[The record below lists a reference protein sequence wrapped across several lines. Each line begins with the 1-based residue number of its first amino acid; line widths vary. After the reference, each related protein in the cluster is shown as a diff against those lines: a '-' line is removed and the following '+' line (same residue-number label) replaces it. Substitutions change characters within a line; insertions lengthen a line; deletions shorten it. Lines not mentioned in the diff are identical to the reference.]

1 MTVPRAGQAES
12 GRAAARRAAAE
23 GLASNAV
30 IEFRHVTKTYART
43 HTHALKNV
51 DFRVDKGEFVYL
63 TGHSGAGKSTLL
75 SLMLRR
81 VLPTE
86 GSVIVNGFDVE
97 RIRERRLP
105 QFRRSIGMV
114 FQDHRLLDHLS
125 ALENLTFALRAIGA
139 RGNLEQRAMQVLR
152 QVGLAH
158 KRKAFPIELSLGEQ
172 QRVAIGRAM
181 VTDAPLLLTDEP
193 TGNLDPDTA
202 TEILELLNDINLRG
216 TTVVVATHAR
226 DLVDRY
232 KRRTLVLR
240 NGELVR
246 DDAQGGYSL

>member
-1 MTVPRAGQAES
+1 MTSTHAAS
-12 GRAAARRAAAE
+12 RAAHQATVSASRA
-23 GLASNAV
+23 V
-30 IEFRHVTKTYART
+30 EFHRVTKTYSRT
-43 HTHALKNV
+43 HTHALKDV
-51 DFRVDKGEFVYL
+51 DFRIDKGEFVYI

-81 VLPTE
+81 ILPTE
-86 GSVIVNGFDVE
+86 GTVTINGHDVA
-97 RIRERRLP
+97 RLRDSRLP
-105 QFRRSIGMV
+105 LLRRSIGMV

-125 ALENLTFALRAIGA
+125 ALENLTFALRAVGA
-139 RGNLEQRAMQVLR
+139 RGNYEQRAMQALR

-158 KRKAFPIELSLGEQ
+158 KRKAYPIELSLGEQ

-181 VTDAPLLLTDEP
+181 VTEAPLLLADEP

-216 TTVVVATHAR
+216 ITVIVATHAR
-226 DLVDRY
+226 ELVDRY

-246 DDAQGGYSL
+246 DDARGGYSL